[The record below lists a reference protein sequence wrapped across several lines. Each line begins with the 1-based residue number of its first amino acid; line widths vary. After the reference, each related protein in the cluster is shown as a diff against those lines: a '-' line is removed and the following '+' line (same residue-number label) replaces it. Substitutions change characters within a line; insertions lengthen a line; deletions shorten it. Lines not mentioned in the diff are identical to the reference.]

1 LGTIGDKYKEVGRLA
16 WLSSFHV
23 DFEFVKTDLI
33 TKFLIILFEQVI
45 GIDKFSSIIR
55 SFKQLNFEV
64 NLASID
70 YLKDFPKVKAGE
82 GFQAEDSNKDL
93 T

>member
-1 LGTIGDKYKEVGRLA
+1 M
-16 WLSSFHV
+16 
-23 DFEFVKTDLI
+23 KTELI

-45 GIDKFSSIIR
+45 GVDKFSSIMR

-70 YLKDFPKVKAGE
+70 YLKEFPKVKGE
-82 GFQAEDSNKDL
+82 PIYLQDKNKDL
-93 T
+93 TAFLIETGIEKV